1 MRNLY
6 LTFLMCAIFALAAY
20 ADPVTVEQARQAA
33 LRHIAESSNATGGS
47 AKAKSGS
54 ITLTLAKTAM
64 QASPGGG
71 ETPLYYVFN
80 RDGDSGMVIVAGDDS
95 MRPILAYTDK
105 GRFDEA
111 NVNPGMAWWLEAMA
125 HATQSITEGTVNA
138 AETRAPTTGGR
149 SVAPLIQT
157 QWDQGGVFQLL
168 CPDDYV
174 HGGKSL
180 TGCVAT
186 AMAQIMYY
194 HKWPVAETKDIPAY
208 QMSNGELIAGA
219 NPVTL
224 DWDAMQSTYTGSE
237 AEDDPSALAVAQLM
251 VLCGKS
257 VKMSYSSSASG
268 AASESVP
275 AALKEYFD
283 YDGAAH
289 MVYRDEYANAD
300 WEKMIYDELAAKR
313 PVYLSGTSI
322 SGTSVVGHA
331 FVCDGYDGEGLFHIN
346 WGWGGMSDGFFR
358 LTLLNPD
365 GHGTGGNNG
374 SGGFNMDEGAIIGIQ
389 PNQGGTSQEVA
400 QMTLDHFAATEET
413 VTRNSVYGSFSVPVN
428 AACWN
433 NTSQTL
439 SVELGL
445 AYYDES
451 NEMVGEPSGLGSYS
465 PDTGYG
471 LSYDELSMGDGIKEG
486 TYYVKFVHK
495 VNGSD
500 EWTLMKNADKHY
512 LELQVNGTTATIVN
526 HAPQQDFVVNDVNV
540 QGNMSVGSQQTFTYN
555 ITNTGNTYTQ
565 KVTFFVNKEIVSQIG
580 LNLDPGATDDYVF
593 SWTPARE
600 GTYEIGLATGDG
612 TEIITSQ
619 KVTIGEA
626 KSHELDVTFQFDDAE
641 GSEILGYEVS
651 GNSIKG
657 TMSVTNK
664 GEEDFLD
671 NITCRLYFDGG
682 DHKLYPASSN
692 TIFVEVKARESVD
705 VPFEFSDLDYSKRY
719 MVIVNYM
726 SAGEYA
732 PDIRSSFITLKDNS
746 NGIEGVEVDGEAETD
761 QPVYNLQGVRMP
773 DGVSLPKGIYIK
785 GGKKIVVK

>member
-1 MRNLY
+1 MRKIL
-6 LTFLMCAIFALAAY
+6 LLFSLFLMTLVAWGEPIDRNEALKQANAFLSSKGIPVRQSLDMAY
-20 ADPVTVEQARQAA
+20 AQPGKAAEAR
-33 LRHIAESSNATGGS
+33 S
-47 AKAKSGS
+47 
-54 ITLTLAKTAM
+54 
-64 QASPGGG
+64 
-71 ETPLYYVFN
+71 LYYVFN
-80 RDGDSGMVIVAGDDS
+80 VGNDKGFVIVAGDDAVS
-95 MRPILAYTDK
+95 PILAYADRGDFSEREMAPAAK
-105 GRFDEA
+105 AMLESYA
-111 NVNPGMAWWLEAMA
+111 QQIEMIQQNPSLAVAASTSYAAIAPMVESQWNQMEPYNYMCP
-125 HATQSITEGTVNA
+125 TIEG
-138 AETRAPTTGGR
+138 EPGR
-149 SVAPLIQT
+149 SV
-157 QWDQGGVFQLL
+157 
-168 CPDDYV
+168 
-174 HGGKSL
+174 

-186 AMAQIMYY
+186 AMAQIIYY
-194 HKWPVAETKDIPAY
+194 HKHPVEQTKAIPAY
-208 QMSNGELIAGA
+208 ELSSRYVIPGA
-219 NPVTL
+219 DPVTL
-224 DWDAMQSTYTGSE
+224 NWDAMQLTYTGSE

-313 PVYLSGTSI
+313 PVYLSGTSV
-322 SGTSVVGHA
+322 SGTSAVGHA

-365 GHGTGGNNG
+365 DHGTGGNNG
-374 SGGFNMDEGAIIGIQ
+374 SGGFNIDEGAIIGIQ

-400 QMTLDHFAATEET
+400 QMTLDYFAATEET
-413 VTRNSVYGSFSVPVN
+413 VTRNSIFGSFSVPVN

-451 NEMVGEPSGLGSYS
+451 NEMVGEPSGLGSS
-465 PDTGYG
+465 SLDTGYG
-471 LSYDELSMGDGIKEG
+471 FSFDGQQLSMGDGIKEG

-626 KSHELDVTFQFDDAE
+626 KSHELGVTFQFDDAE
-641 GSEILGYEVS
+641 SSEIQGYEVS

-657 TMSVTNK
+657 TMSVINK

-671 NITCRLYFDGG
+671 NITCRLCFDGG
-682 DHKLYPASSN
+682 DGYFYLVSSN
-692 TIFVEVKARESVD
+692 KIFVEAKAGESVD

-746 NGIEGVEVDGEAETD
+746 SGIEGVEVGGEAETD

>member
-1 MRNLY
+1 MRKIL
-6 LTFLMCAIFALAAY
+6 LLFSLFLMTLVAWGEPIDRNEALKQASAFLSSKGIPVRQSLDMAY
-20 ADPVTVEQARQAA
+20 AEPGKVVEA
-33 LRHIAESSNATGGS
+33 HS
-47 AKAKSGS
+47 
-54 ITLTLAKTAM
+54 
-64 QASPGGG
+64 
-71 ETPLYYVFN
+71 LYYVFN
-80 RDGDSGMVIVAGDDS
+80 VGGDKGFVIVAGDDAVS
-95 MRPILAYTDK
+95 PILAYADR
-105 GRFDEA
+105 GDFSERE
-111 NVNPGMAWWLEAMA
+111 MAPAAKAMLDSYA
-125 HATQSITEGTVNA
+125 QQIERIQQDPSLSVAAATSYAAIAPMVESQWNQSEPYNYMCPTIEG
-138 AETRAPTTGGR
+138 EPGR
-149 SVAPLIQT
+149 SV
-157 QWDQGGVFQLL
+157 
-168 CPDDYV
+168 
-174 HGGKSL
+174 

-194 HKWPVAETKDIPAY
+194 HKWPVAETKVIPAY

-268 AASESVP
+268 AVSESVP

-331 FVCDGYDGEGLFHIN
+331 FVCDGYYGEGLFHIN
-346 WGWGGMSDGFFR
+346 WGWGGMSDGYFR

-365 GHGTGGNNG
+365 DHGTGGNNG

-389 PNQGGTSQEVA
+389 PNQGGTYQETPE
-400 QMTLDHFAATEET
+400 MTLET
-413 VTRNSVYGSFSVPVN
+413 FSCTAESVERNSLFQGFSLPLN
-428 AACWN
+428 LSMWN
-433 NTSQTL
+433 LTSQTL

-465 PDTGYG
+465 LDTGHG
-471 LSYDELSMGDGIKEG
+471 LSYDELSMGKGILDG

-500 EWTLMKNADKHY
+500 EWTLMKNADKYY
-512 LELQVNGTTATIVN
+512 LEMRVSSNKATITN
-526 HAPQQDFVVNDVNV
+526 HAPNSGIAVNRTDLR
-540 QGNMSVGSQQTFTYN
+540 GNLSVGSLQTFTYN
-555 ITNTGNTYTQ
+555 ITNSGDTYTQ
-565 KVTFFVNKEIVSQIG
+565 DIAFFVNDNILSGIG
-580 LNLDPGATDDYVF
+580 LNLDPGVTDDYIF
-593 SWTPARE
+593 SWTPERKD
-600 GTYEIGLATGDG
+600 TYCVGLANATTG
-612 TEIITSQ
+612 EILYAEQYT
-619 KVTIGEA
+619 VEEA
-626 KSHELDVTFQFDDAE
+626 KEYQLNFTYTVDGMEDNT
-641 GSEILGYEVS
+641 VS
-651 GNSIKG
+651 GNSIRG
-657 TMSVTNK
+657 TIHATNN
-664 GEEDFLD
+664 GEEDYRDYLVCYLGY
-671 NITCRLYFDGG
+671 IDGRTIY
-682 DHKLYPASSN
+682 LTQQTAPFAEIPAGG
-692 TIFVEVKARESVD
+692 TVD
-705 VPFEFSDLDYSKRY
+705 VPFEFTGLDGSLT
-719 MVIVNYM
+719 
-726 SAGEYA
+726 YA
-732 PDIRSSFITLKDNS
+732 VVVGYTTEGQLFNNQQDCQFGPIILDTTAIE
-746 NGIEGVEVDGEAETD
+746 GIEVEEEMEAD

>member
-1 MRNLY
+1 MRKIL
-6 LTFLMCAIFALAAY
+6 LLFSLFLMTLVAWGEPIDRNEALKQANAFLSSKGIPVRQSLDMAY
-20 ADPVTVEQARQAA
+20 AQPGKAAEAR
-33 LRHIAESSNATGGS
+33 S
-47 AKAKSGS
+47 
-54 ITLTLAKTAM
+54 
-64 QASPGGG
+64 
-71 ETPLYYVFN
+71 LYYVFN
-80 RDGDSGMVIVAGDDS
+80 VGNDKGFVIVAGDDAVS
-95 MRPILAYTDK
+95 PILAYADR
-105 GRFDEA
+105 GDFSERE
-111 NVNPGMAWWLEAMA
+111 MAPAAKAMLESYAQQIEMIQQDPSLSVA
-125 HATQSITEGTVNA
+125 AATSYAAIAPMVESQWNQSEPYNYMCPTIEG
-138 AETRAPTTGGR
+138 EPGR
-149 SVAPLIQT
+149 SV
-157 QWDQGGVFQLL
+157 
-168 CPDDYV
+168 
-174 HGGKSL
+174 

-186 AMAQIMYY
+186 AMAQIIYY
-194 HKWPVAETKDIPAY
+194 HKHPVEQTKAIPAY
-208 QMSNGELIAGA
+208 ELSSRYVIPGA
-219 NPVTL
+219 DPVTL
-224 DWDAMQSTYTGSE
+224 NWDAMQLTYTGSE

-313 PVYLSGTSI
+313 PVYLSGTSV

-346 WGWGGMSDGFFR
+346 WGWGGMSDGYFR

-365 GHGTGGNNG
+365 DHGTGGNNG
-374 SGGFNMDEGAIIGIQ
+374 SGGFNMGEGAIIGIQ

-413 VTRNSVYGSFSVPVN
+413 VTRNSIFGSFSVPVN

-500 EWTLMKNADKHY
+500 EWTLMKNADKYY
-512 LELQVNGTTATIVN
+512 LELQVNGTTATITN
-526 HAPQQDFVVNDVNV
+526 HAPNSGIAVNRTDLR
-540 QGNMSVGSQQTFTYN
+540 GNLSVGSLQTFTYN
-555 ITNTGNTYTQ
+555 ITNSGDTYTQ
-565 KVTFFVNKEIVSQIG
+565 DIAFFVNDDILSGIG
-580 LNLDPGATDDYVF
+580 LNLDPGATDDYIF
-593 SWTPARE
+593 SWTPE
-600 GTYEIGLATGDG
+600 QKGTYCVGLANATTG
-612 TEIITSQ
+612 EILYAEQYT
-619 KVTIGEA
+619 VEEA
-626 KSHELDVTFQFDDAE
+626 KEYQLNFTYTVDGMEDNT
-641 GSEILGYEVS
+641 VS
-651 GNSIKG
+651 GNSIRG
-657 TMSVTNK
+657 TIHATNN
-664 GEEDFLD
+664 GEEDYRDYLVCYLGY
-671 NITCRLYFDGG
+671 IDGRTIY
-682 DHKLYPASSN
+682 LTQQTAPFAEIPAGG
-692 TIFVEVKARESVD
+692 TVD
-705 VPFEFSDLDYSKRY
+705 VPFEFTGLDGSLT
-719 MVIVNYM
+719 
-726 SAGEYA
+726 YA
-732 PDIRSSFITLKDNS
+732 VVVGYTTEGQLFKGQQDCQFGPIILDTTAIE
-746 NGIEGVEVDGEAETD
+746 GIEVEEETEAD

>member
-1 MRNLY
+1 MRKTL
-6 LTFLMCAIFALAAY
+6 LLFSLFLMTLVAWGEPIDRNEALKQASAFLSSKGIPVRQSLDMAY
-20 ADPVTVEQARQAA
+20 AEPGKVVEA
-33 LRHIAESSNATGGS
+33 HS
-47 AKAKSGS
+47 
-54 ITLTLAKTAM
+54 
-64 QASPGGG
+64 
-71 ETPLYYVFN
+71 LYYVFN
-80 RDGDSGMVIVAGDDS
+80 VGNDKGFVIVAGDDAVT
-95 MRPILAYTDK
+95 PILAYADRGDFSEREMAPAAK
-105 GRFDEA
+105 AMLESYA
-111 NVNPGMAWWLEAMA
+111 QQIEMIQQNPSLAVAASTSYAAIEPLVQTKWNQGAPYNYMCPTISGEEE
-125 HATQSITEGTVNA
+125 QSV
-138 AETRAPTTGGR
+138 
-149 SVAPLIQT
+149 
-157 QWDQGGVFQLL
+157 
-168 CPDDYV
+168 
-174 HGGKSL
+174 

-186 AMAQIMYY
+186 AMAQIIYY
-194 HKWPVAETKDIPAY
+194 HKYPVEQTKAIPAY
-208 QMSNGELIAGA
+208 QLSSGDVIPGA
-219 NPVTL
+219 DPVTL
-224 DWDAMQSTYTGSE
+224 NWDAMQLSYTGSE
-237 AEDDPSALAVAQLM
+237 AVDDPSALAVAQLM
-251 VLCGKS
+251 LLCGKS
-257 VKMSYSSSASG
+257 VQMDYSSYASG
-268 AASESVP
+268 AVSELVP
-275 AALKEYFD
+275 TALKEYFD

-300 WEKMIYDELAAKR
+300 WEKMIYDELVAKR
-313 PVYLSGTSI
+313 PVYLSGTSV
-322 SGTSVVGHA
+322 SGTNVVGHA

-365 GHGTGGNNG
+365 DHGTGGNNG
-374 SGGFNMDEGAIIGIQ
+374 SGGFNIDEGAIIGIQ

-413 VTRNSVYGSFSVPVN
+413 ITRNSIFGGFSVPVN

-465 PDTGYG
+465 LDTGYG

-526 HAPQQDFVVNDVNV
+526 HAPHFVVNDVNV

-626 KSHELDVTFQFDDAE
+626 KSHELDVTFQFDDAT

-657 TMSVTNK
+657 TMSVINK
-664 GEEDFLD
+664 GEEDFMD
-671 NITCRLYFDGG
+671 HITCRLCFDGG
-682 DHKLYPASSN
+682 DHYLYLASSN
-692 TIFVEVKARESVD
+692 KIFVEAKAGESVD

-719 MVIVNYM
+719 KVIVNYM

-746 NGIEGVEVDGEAETD
+746 SGIEGVEVDGEAETD

>member
-1 MRNLY
+1 MRKIL
-6 LTFLMCAIFALAAY
+6 LLFSLFLMTLVAWGEPIDRNEALKQANAFLSTKGIPVRQSLDMAY
-20 ADPVTVEQARQAA
+20 AQPGKAAEAR
-33 LRHIAESSNATGGS
+33 S
-47 AKAKSGS
+47 
-54 ITLTLAKTAM
+54 
-64 QASPGGG
+64 
-71 ETPLYYVFN
+71 LYYVFN
-80 RDGDSGMVIVAGDDS
+80 VGNDKGFVIVAGDDAVS
-95 MRPILAYTDK
+95 PILAYADRGDFSEREMAPAAKAMLESYAQQIEMIQQNPSLAVAASTSYAAIAPMVETQWNQMEPYNYMCPIIR
-105 GRFDEA
+105 GEA
-111 NVNPGMAWWLEAMA
+111 V
-125 HATQSITEGTVNA
+125 
-138 AETRAPTTGGR
+138 R
-149 SVAPLIQT
+149 SV
-157 QWDQGGVFQLL
+157 
-168 CPDDYV
+168 
-174 HGGKSL
+174 

-186 AMAQIMYY
+186 AMAQIIYY
-194 HKWPVAETKDIPAY
+194 HKHPVEQTKAIPAY
-208 QMSNGELIAGA
+208 ELSSRYVIPGA
-219 NPVTL
+219 DPVTL
-224 DWDAMQSTYTGSE
+224 NWDAMQLTYTGSE

-313 PVYLSGTSI
+313 PVYLSGTSV
-322 SGTSVVGHA
+322 SGTSAVGHA
-331 FVCDGYDGEGLFHIN
+331 FVCDGYDGEGRFHIN

-365 GHGTGGNNG
+365 DHGTGGNNG
-374 SGGFNMDEGAIIGIQ
+374 SGGFNIDEGAIIGIQ

-413 VTRNSVYGSFSVPVN
+413 ITRNSIFGSFSVPVN

-465 PDTGYG
+465 LDTGYG

-626 KSHELDVTFQFDDAE
+626 KSHELDATFQFDGAT

-657 TMSVTNK
+657 TMSVINK
-664 GEEDFLD
+664 GEEDFMD
-671 NITCRLYFDGG
+671 HITCRLCFDGG
-682 DHKLYPASSN
+682 DHKLYQASSN
-692 TIFVEVKARESVD
+692 TIFVEVKAGESVD
-705 VPFEFSDLDYSKRY
+705 VPFEFPDLDYSKRY
-719 MVIVNYM
+719 MVIVEYM

-746 NGIEGVEVDGEAETD
+746 SGIEGVEVGGEAETD

>member
-1 MRNLY
+1 MRKIL
-6 LTFLMCAIFALAAY
+6 LLFSLFLMTLVAWGGPIDRNEALKQANAFLSSKGIPVRQSLDMAY
-20 ADPVTVEQARQAA
+20 AQPGKAAEAR
-33 LRHIAESSNATGGS
+33 S
-47 AKAKSGS
+47 
-54 ITLTLAKTAM
+54 
-64 QASPGGG
+64 
-71 ETPLYYVFN
+71 LYYVFN
-80 RDGDSGMVIVAGDDS
+80 VGNDKGFVIVAGDDAVS
-95 MRPILAYTDK
+95 PILAYADRGDFSEREMAPAAKAMLESYAQQIEMIQQNPSLAVAASTSYAAIAPMVETQWNQMEPYNYMCPTIK
-105 GRFDEA
+105 GEA
-111 NVNPGMAWWLEAMA
+111 V
-125 HATQSITEGTVNA
+125 
-138 AETRAPTTGGR
+138 R
-149 SVAPLIQT
+149 SV
-157 QWDQGGVFQLL
+157 
-168 CPDDYV
+168 
-174 HGGKSL
+174 

-186 AMAQIMYY
+186 AMAQIIYY
-194 HKWPVAETKDIPAY
+194 HKHPVEQTKAIPAY
-208 QMSNGELIAGA
+208 ELSSRYVIPGA
-219 NPVTL
+219 DPVTL
-224 DWDAMQSTYTGSE
+224 NWDAMQLTYTGSE

-313 PVYLSGTSI
+313 PVYLSGTSV
-322 SGTSVVGHA
+322 SGTSAVGHA

-365 GHGTGGNNG
+365 DHGTGGNNG

-400 QMTLDHFAATEET
+400 QMTLDYFAATEET
-413 VTRNSVYGSFSVPVN
+413 VTRNSIFGSFSVPVN

-465 PDTGYG
+465 LDTGYG

-626 KSHELDVTFQFDDAE
+626 KSHELDVTFQFDDAT

-692 TIFVEVKARESVD
+692 TIFVEAKAGESVD

-746 NGIEGVEVDGEAETD
+746 SGIEGVEVDGEAETD

-773 DGVSLPKGIYIK
+773 DGASLPKGIYIK

>member
-1 MRNLY
+1 MRKIL
-6 LTFLMCAIFALAAY
+6 LLFSLFLMTLVAWGEPIDRNEALKQANAFLSSKGIPVRQSLNMAY
-20 ADPVTVEQARQAA
+20 AQPGKAAEAR
-33 LRHIAESSNATGGS
+33 S
-47 AKAKSGS
+47 
-54 ITLTLAKTAM
+54 
-64 QASPGGG
+64 
-71 ETPLYYVFN
+71 LYYVFN
-80 RDGDSGMVIVAGDDS
+80 VGNDKGFVIVAGDDAVS
-95 MRPILAYTDK
+95 PILAYADRGDFSEREMAPAAKAMLESYAQQIEMIQQNPSLSVAASTSY
-105 GRFDEA
+105 EA
-111 NVNPGMAWWLEAMA
+111 IAPMVE
-125 HATQSITEGTVNA
+125 TQWNQMKPYNYMCPTITGE
-138 AETRAPTTGGR
+138 PGR
-149 SVAPLIQT
+149 SV
-157 QWDQGGVFQLL
+157 
-168 CPDDYV
+168 
-174 HGGKSL
+174 

-194 HKWPVAETKDIPAY
+194 HKWPVAETKVIPAY
-208 QMSNGELIAGA
+208 EMSTGELIAGA
-219 NPVTL
+219 DPVVI
-224 DWDAMQSTYTGSE
+224 DWDAMQLTYTGSE
-237 AEDDPSALAVAQLM
+237 AEDDPAALAVAQLM

-257 VKMSYSSSASG
+257 VKMNYSYNSSG
-268 AASESVP
+268 AGDGAMLN
-275 AALKEYFD
+275 ALKSYFD
-283 YDGAAH
+283 YDGAACL
-289 MVYRDEYANAD
+289 VYREDYANAD
-300 WEKMIYDELAAKR
+300 WEKMVYDELAAQR
-313 PVYLSGTSI
+313 PVYLSGFSESA
-322 SGTSVVGHA
+322 SGQVGHA
-331 FVCDGYDGEGLFHIN
+331 FVCDGYDGQGLFHIN
-346 WGWGGMSDGFFR
+346 WGWGGMSDGYFR

-365 GHGTGGNNG
+365 DHGTGGNNG
-374 SGGFNMDEGAIIGIQ
+374 SGGFNIDEGAIIGIQ

-413 VTRNSVYGSFSVPVN
+413 ITRNSVYGSFSVPVN

-465 PDTGYG
+465 LDTGYG
-471 LSYDELSMGDGIKEG
+471 LSSDELSMGKGILDG

-580 LNLDPGATDDYVF
+580 LNLDPGATDDYMF

-600 GTYEIGLATGDG
+600 GIYEIGLATGDG

-657 TMSVTNK
+657 TMSVINK
-664 GEEDFLD
+664 GEEDFMD
-671 NITCRLYFDGG
+671 HITCGLYFDGG

-692 TIFVEVKARESVD
+692 TIFVEVKAGESVD
-705 VPFEFSDLDYSKRY
+705 VPFEFPDLDYSKRY
-719 MVIVNYM
+719 KVIVEYM

-732 PDIRSSFITLKDNS
+732 PDIRSSFITLKDNPS
-746 NGIEGVEVDGEAETD
+746 GIEGVEVDGEAETD

>member
-1 MRNLY
+1 MRKIL
-6 LTFLMCAIFALAAY
+6 LLFSLFLMTLVAWGEPIDRNEALKQANAFLSSKGIPVRQSLDMAY
-20 ADPVTVEQARQAA
+20 AQPGKAAEAR
-33 LRHIAESSNATGGS
+33 S
-47 AKAKSGS
+47 
-54 ITLTLAKTAM
+54 
-64 QASPGGG
+64 
-71 ETPLYYVFN
+71 LYYVFN
-80 RDGDSGMVIVAGDDS
+80 VGNDKGFVIVAGDDAVS
-95 MRPILAYTDK
+95 PILAYADRGDFSEREMAPAAKAMLESYAQQIEMIQQNPSLAVAASTSYAAIAPMVETQWNQMEPYNYMCPTIR
-105 GRFDEA
+105 GEA
-111 NVNPGMAWWLEAMA
+111 V
-125 HATQSITEGTVNA
+125 
-138 AETRAPTTGGR
+138 R
-149 SVAPLIQT
+149 SV
-157 QWDQGGVFQLL
+157 
-168 CPDDYV
+168 
-174 HGGKSL
+174 

-186 AMAQIMYY
+186 AMAQIIYY
-194 HKWPVAETKDIPAY
+194 HKHPVEQTKAIPAY
-208 QMSNGELIAGA
+208 ELSSRYVIPGA
-219 NPVTL
+219 DPVTL
-224 DWDAMQSTYTGSE
+224 NWDAMQLTYTGSE

-313 PVYLSGTSI
+313 PVYLSGTSV
-322 SGTSVVGHA
+322 SGTSAVGHA
-331 FVCDGYDGEGLFHIN
+331 FVCDGYDGEGRFHIN

-365 GHGTGGNNG
+365 DHGTGGNNG

-400 QMTLDHFAATEET
+400 QMTLDYFAATEET
-413 VTRNSVYGSFSVPVN
+413 VTRNSIFGSFSVPVN

-465 PDTGYG
+465 LDTGYG
-471 LSYDELSMGDGIKEG
+471 LSYDGQQLSMGDGIKEG

-682 DHKLYPASSN
+682 DHYLYLASSN
-692 TIFVEVKARESVD
+692 TIFVEVKAGESVD

-746 NGIEGVEVDGEAETD
+746 SGIEGVEVDGEAETD

>member
-1 MRNLY
+1 MRKIL
-6 LTFLMCAIFALAAY
+6 LLFSLFLMTLVAWGEPIDRNEALKQANAFLSSKGIPVRQSLDMAY
-20 ADPVTVEQARQAA
+20 AQPGKAAEAR
-33 LRHIAESSNATGGS
+33 S
-47 AKAKSGS
+47 
-54 ITLTLAKTAM
+54 
-64 QASPGGG
+64 
-71 ETPLYYVFN
+71 LYYVFN
-80 RDGDSGMVIVAGDDS
+80 VGNDKGFVIVAGDDAVS
-95 MRPILAYTDK
+95 PILAYADR
-105 GRFDEA
+105 GDFSERE
-111 NVNPGMAWWLEAMA
+111 MAPAAKAMLESYAQQIEMIQQDPSLSVA
-125 HATQSITEGTVNA
+125 AATSYAAIAPMVESQWNQSEPYNYMCPTIEG
-138 AETRAPTTGGR
+138 EPGR
-149 SVAPLIQT
+149 SV
-157 QWDQGGVFQLL
+157 
-168 CPDDYV
+168 
-174 HGGKSL
+174 

-186 AMAQIMYY
+186 AMAQIIYY
-194 HKWPVAETKDIPAY
+194 HKHPVEQTKAIPAY
-208 QMSNGELIAGA
+208 ELSSRYVIPGA
-219 NPVTL
+219 DPVTL
-224 DWDAMQSTYTGSE
+224 NWDAMQLTYTGSE

-268 AASESVP
+268 AVSESVP

-313 PVYLSGTSI
+313 PVYLSGTSV

-346 WGWGGMSDGFFR
+346 WGWGGMSDGYFR

-365 GHGTGGNNG
+365 DHGTGGNNG
-374 SGGFNMDEGAIIGIQ
+374 SGGFNMGEGAIIGIQ

-413 VTRNSVYGSFSVPVN
+413 VTRNSIFGSFSVPVN

-500 EWTLMKNADKHY
+500 EWTLMKNADKYY
-512 LELQVNGTTATIVN
+512 LELQVNGTTATITN
-526 HAPQQDFVVNDVNV
+526 HAPNSGIAVNRTDLR
-540 QGNMSVGSQQTFTYN
+540 GNLSVGSLQTFTYN
-555 ITNTGNTYTQ
+555 ITNSGDTYTQ
-565 KVTFFVNKEIVSQIG
+565 DIAFFVNDDILSGIG
-580 LNLDPGATDDYVF
+580 LNLDPGATDDYIF
-593 SWTPARE
+593 SWTPE
-600 GTYEIGLATGDG
+600 QKGTYCVGLANATTG
-612 TEIITSQ
+612 EILYAEQYT
-619 KVTIGEA
+619 VEEA
-626 KSHELDVTFQFDDAE
+626 KEYQLNFTYTVDGMEDNT
-641 GSEILGYEVS
+641 VS
-651 GNSIKG
+651 GNSIRG
-657 TMSVTNK
+657 TIHATNN
-664 GEEDFLD
+664 GEEDYRDYLVCYLGY
-671 NITCRLYFDGG
+671 IDGRTIY
-682 DHKLYPASSN
+682 LTQQTAPFAEIPAGG
-692 TIFVEVKARESVD
+692 TVD
-705 VPFEFSDLDYSKRY
+705 VPFEFTGLDGSLT
-719 MVIVNYM
+719 
-726 SAGEYA
+726 YA
-732 PDIRSSFITLKDNS
+732 VVVGYTTEGQLFKGQQDCQFGPIILDTTAIE
-746 NGIEGVEVDGEAETD
+746 GIEVEEETEAD

>member
-1 MRNLY
+1 MRKIL
-6 LTFLMCAIFALAAY
+6 LLFSLFLMTLVAWGEPIDRNEALKQANAFLSSKGIPVRQSLNMAY
-20 ADPVTVEQARQAA
+20 AQPGKAA
-33 LRHIAESSNATGGS
+33 EAHS
-47 AKAKSGS
+47 
-54 ITLTLAKTAM
+54 
-64 QASPGGG
+64 
-71 ETPLYYVFN
+71 LYYVFN
-80 RDGDSGMVIVAGDDS
+80 VGNGKGFVIVAGDDAVT
-95 MRPILAYTDK
+95 PILAYADRGDFSEREMAPAAKAMLESYAQQIEMIQQNPSLAVAASTSYAAIAPMVETQWNQMEPYNYMCPIIR
-105 GRFDEA
+105 GEA
-111 NVNPGMAWWLEAMA
+111 V
-125 HATQSITEGTVNA
+125 
-138 AETRAPTTGGR
+138 R
-149 SVAPLIQT
+149 SV
-157 QWDQGGVFQLL
+157 
-168 CPDDYV
+168 
-174 HGGKSL
+174 

-186 AMAQIMYY
+186 AMAQIIYY
-194 HKWPVAETKDIPAY
+194 HKHPVEQTKAIPAY
-208 QMSNGELIAGA
+208 ELSSRYVIPGA
-219 NPVTL
+219 DPVTL
-224 DWDAMQSTYTGSE
+224 NWDAMQLTYTGSE

-313 PVYLSGTSI
+313 PVYLSGTSV
-322 SGTSVVGHA
+322 SGTSAVGHA

-365 GHGTGGNNG
+365 DHGTGGNNG

-400 QMTLDHFAATEET
+400 QMTLDYFAATEET
-413 VTRNSVYGSFSVPVN
+413 VTRNSIFGSFSVPVN

-682 DHKLYPASSN
+682 DHYLYLASSN
-692 TIFVEVKARESVD
+692 KIFVEVKARESVD

-746 NGIEGVEVDGEAETD
+746 SGIEGVEVDGEAETD

>member
-1 MRNLY
+1 MRKIL
-6 LTFLMCAIFALAAY
+6 LLFSLFLMALVAWGEPIDRNEALKQANAFLSSKGIPVRQSLDMAY
-20 ADPVTVEQARQAA
+20 AQPGKAAEAR
-33 LRHIAESSNATGGS
+33 S
-47 AKAKSGS
+47 
-54 ITLTLAKTAM
+54 
-64 QASPGGG
+64 
-71 ETPLYYVFN
+71 LYYVFN
-80 RDGDSGMVIVAGDDS
+80 VGNDKGFVIVAGDDAVS
-95 MRPILAYTDK
+95 PILAYADRGDFSEREMAPAAK
-105 GRFDEA
+105 AMLESYA
-111 NVNPGMAWWLEAMA
+111 QQIEMIQQNPSLAVAASTSYAAIAPMVESQWN
-125 HATQSITEGTVNA
+125 QSEPYNYMCPTIEG
-138 AETRAPTTGGR
+138 EPGR
-149 SVAPLIQT
+149 SV
-157 QWDQGGVFQLL
+157 
-168 CPDDYV
+168 
-174 HGGKSL
+174 

-194 HKWPVAETKDIPAY
+194 HKWPVAETKAIPAY

-268 AASESVP
+268 AVSESVP

-313 PVYLSGTSI
+313 PVYLSGTSV

-365 GHGTGGNNG
+365 DHGTGGNNG

-389 PNQGGTSQEVA
+389 PNQGGTYQETPE
-400 QMTLDHFAATEET
+400 MTLET
-413 VTRNSVYGSFSVPVN
+413 FSCTAESVERNSLFQGFSLPLN
-428 AACWN
+428 LSMWN
-433 NTSQTL
+433 LN
-439 SVELGL
+439 
-445 AYYDES
+445 DES

-465 PDTGYG
+465 LDTGHG
-471 LSYDELSMGDGIKEG
+471 LSYDELSMGKGILDG

-512 LELQVNGTTATIVN
+512 LELQVKDNTATIIN

-626 KSHELDVTFQFDDAE
+626 KSHELDVTFQFDDAT

-657 TMSVTNK
+657 TMSVINK

-671 NITCRLYFDGG
+671 NITCGLYFDGG
-682 DHKLYPASSN
+682 DHYLYLVSSN
-692 TIFVEVKARESVD
+692 KIFVEAKAGESVD
-705 VPFEFSDLDYSKRY
+705 VPFEFPDLDYSKRY
-719 MVIVNYM
+719 KVIVEYM

-732 PDIRSSFITLKDNS
+732 PDIRSSFITLKDNPS
-746 NGIEGVEVDGEAETD
+746 GIEGVEVDGEAETD

-773 DGVSLPKGIYIK
+773 DGVSLPKAIYIK

>member
-1 MRNLY
+1 MTKRKIL
-6 LTFLMCAIFALAAY
+6 LLFSLFLMALVAWGEPIDRNEALKQANAFLSSKGIPVRQSLDMAY
-20 ADPVTVEQARQAA
+20 AQPGKAAEAR
-33 LRHIAESSNATGGS
+33 S
-47 AKAKSGS
+47 
-54 ITLTLAKTAM
+54 
-64 QASPGGG
+64 
-71 ETPLYYVFN
+71 LYYVFN
-80 RDGDSGMVIVAGDDS
+80 VGNDKGFVIVAGDDAVS
-95 MRPILAYTDK
+95 PILAYADRGDFSEREMAPAAKAMLESYAQQIEMIQQNPSLAVAASTSYAAIAPMVK
-105 GRFDEA
+105 TQWNQMEPYNYMCPIIRGEA
-111 NVNPGMAWWLEAMA
+111 V
-125 HATQSITEGTVNA
+125 
-138 AETRAPTTGGR
+138 R
-149 SVAPLIQT
+149 SV
-157 QWDQGGVFQLL
+157 
-168 CPDDYV
+168 
-174 HGGKSL
+174 

-186 AMAQIMYY
+186 AMAQIIYY
-194 HKWPVAETKDIPAY
+194 HKHPVEQTKAIPAY
-208 QMSNGELIAGA
+208 ELSSRYVIPGA
-219 NPVTL
+219 DPVTL
-224 DWDAMQSTYTGSE
+224 NWDAMQLTYTGSE

-313 PVYLSGTSI
+313 PVYLSGTSV

-365 GHGTGGNNG
+365 DHGTGGNNG

-413 VTRNSVYGSFSVPVN
+413 VTRNSIFGSFSVPVN

-465 PDTGYG
+465 LDTGYG

-626 KSHELDVTFQFDDAE
+626 KSHELDVTFQFDDAT

-657 TMSVTNK
+657 TMSVINK

-671 NITCRLYFDGG
+671 NITCGLYFDGG
-682 DHKLYPASSN
+682 DHYLYLVSSN
-692 TIFVEVKARESVD
+692 KIFVEAKAGESVD
-705 VPFEFSDLDYSKRY
+705 VPFEFPDLDYSKRY
-719 MVIVNYM
+719 MVIVEYM

-732 PDIRSSFITLKDNS
+732 PDIRSSFITLKDNPS
-746 NGIEGVEVDGEAETD
+746 GIEGVEVDGEAETD

>member
-1 MRNLY
+1 MRKIL
-6 LTFLMCAIFALAAY
+6 LLFSLFLMTLVAWGEPIDRNEALKQANAFLSSKGIPVRQSLDMAY
-20 ADPVTVEQARQAA
+20 AQPGKAAEAR
-33 LRHIAESSNATGGS
+33 S
-47 AKAKSGS
+47 
-54 ITLTLAKTAM
+54 
-64 QASPGGG
+64 
-71 ETPLYYVFN
+71 LYYVFN
-80 RDGDSGMVIVAGDDS
+80 VGNDKGFVIVAGDDAVS
-95 MRPILAYTDK
+95 PILAYADRGDFSEREMAPAAK
-105 GRFDEA
+105 AMLESYA
-111 NVNPGMAWWLEAMA
+111 QQIEMIQQNPSLAVAASTSYAAIAPMVESQWN
-125 HATQSITEGTVNA
+125 QSEPYNYMCPTIEG
-138 AETRAPTTGGR
+138 EPGR
-149 SVAPLIQT
+149 SV
-157 QWDQGGVFQLL
+157 
-168 CPDDYV
+168 
-174 HGGKSL
+174 

-186 AMAQIMYY
+186 AMAQIIYY
-194 HKWPVAETKDIPAY
+194 HKHPVEQTKAIPAY
-208 QMSNGELIAGA
+208 ELSSRYVIPGA
-219 NPVTL
+219 DPVTL
-224 DWDAMQSTYTGSE
+224 NWDAMQLTYTGSE

-313 PVYLSGTSI
+313 PVYLSGTSV

-346 WGWGGMSDGFFR
+346 WGWGGMSDGYFR

-365 GHGTGGNNG
+365 DHGTGGNNG
-374 SGGFNMDEGAIIGIQ
+374 SGGFNMGEGAIIGIQ

-413 VTRNSVYGSFSVPVN
+413 VTRNSIFGSFSVPVN

-500 EWTLMKNADKHY
+500 EWTLMKNADKYY
-512 LELQVNGTTATIVN
+512 LELQVNGTTATITN
-526 HAPQQDFVVNDVNV
+526 HAPNSGIAVNRTDLR
-540 QGNMSVGSQQTFTYN
+540 GNLSVGSLQTFTYN
-555 ITNTGNTYTQ
+555 ITNSGDTYTQ
-565 KVTFFVNKEIVSQIG
+565 DIAFFVNDDILSGIG
-580 LNLDPGATDDYVF
+580 LNLDPGATDDYIF
-593 SWTPARE
+593 SWTPE
-600 GTYEIGLATGDG
+600 QKGTYCVGLANATTG
-612 TEIITSQ
+612 EILYAEQYT
-619 KVTIGEA
+619 VEEA
-626 KSHELDVTFQFDDAE
+626 KEYQLNFTYTVDGMEDNT
-641 GSEILGYEVS
+641 VS
-651 GNSIKG
+651 GNSIRG
-657 TMSVTNK
+657 TIHATNN
-664 GEEDFLD
+664 GEEDYRDYLVCYLGY
-671 NITCRLYFDGG
+671 IDGRTIY
-682 DHKLYPASSN
+682 LTQQTAPFAEIPAGG
-692 TIFVEVKARESVD
+692 TVD
-705 VPFEFSDLDYSKRY
+705 VPFEFTGLDGSLT
-719 MVIVNYM
+719 
-726 SAGEYA
+726 YA
-732 PDIRSSFITLKDNS
+732 VVVGYTTEGQLFKGQQDCQFGPIILDTTAIE
-746 NGIEGVEVDGEAETD
+746 GIEVEEETEAD

>member
-1 MRNLY
+1 MRKIL
-6 LTFLMCAIFALAAY
+6 LLFSLFLVTLVAWGKPVDRNAALKQANAFLSSKGIPVRQSLDMAY
-20 ADPVTVEQARQAA
+20 AQPGKAAEAR
-33 LRHIAESSNATGGS
+33 S
-47 AKAKSGS
+47 
-54 ITLTLAKTAM
+54 
-64 QASPGGG
+64 
-71 ETPLYYVFN
+71 LYYVFN
-80 RDGDSGMVIVAGDDS
+80 VGNGKGFVIVAGDDAVS
-95 MRPILAYTDK
+95 PILAYADCGDFSEREMAPAAK
-105 GRFDEA
+105 AMLESYA
-111 NVNPGMAWWLEAMA
+111 QQIEMIQQNPSLAVAASTSYAAIEPLVQTKWNQGAPYNYMCPTISGEEE
-125 HATQSITEGTVNA
+125 QSV
-138 AETRAPTTGGR
+138 
-149 SVAPLIQT
+149 
-157 QWDQGGVFQLL
+157 
-168 CPDDYV
+168 
-174 HGGKSL
+174 

-186 AMAQIMYY
+186 AMAQIIYY
-194 HKWPVAETKDIPAY
+194 HKYPVEQTKAIPAY
-208 QMSNGELIAGA
+208 QLSSGDVIPGA
-219 NPVTL
+219 DPVTL
-224 DWDAMQSTYTGSE
+224 NWDAMQLSYTGSE
-237 AEDDPSALAVAQLM
+237 AVDDPSALAVAQLM
-251 VLCGKS
+251 LLCGKS

-268 AASESVP
+268 AVSESVP

-365 GHGTGGNNG
+365 DHGTGGNNG

-413 VTRNSVYGSFSVPVN
+413 VTRNSIFGSFSVPVN

-465 PDTGYG
+465 LDTGYG

-626 KSHELDVTFQFDDAE
+626 KSHELDVTFQFDDAT

-657 TMSVTNK
+657 TMSVINK
-664 GEEDFLD
+664 GEEDFMD
-671 NITCRLYFDGG
+671 HITCGLYFDGG
-682 DHKLYPASSN
+682 DHYLYLVSSN
-692 TIFVEVKARESVD
+692 KIFVEAKAGESVD
-705 VPFEFSDLDYSKRY
+705 VPFEFPDLDYSKRY
-719 MVIVNYM
+719 MVIVEYM

-732 PDIRSSFITLKDNS
+732 PDIRSSFITLKDNPS
-746 NGIEGVEVDGEAETD
+746 GIEGVEVDGEAETD

>member
-1 MRNLY
+1 MRKIL
-6 LTFLMCAIFALAAY
+6 LLFSLFLMTLVAWGEPIDRNEALKQANAFLSSKGIPVRQSLDMAY
-20 ADPVTVEQARQAA
+20 AQPGKAAEAR
-33 LRHIAESSNATGGS
+33 S
-47 AKAKSGS
+47 
-54 ITLTLAKTAM
+54 
-64 QASPGGG
+64 
-71 ETPLYYVFN
+71 LYYVFN
-80 RDGDSGMVIVAGDDS
+80 VGNGKGFVIVAGDDAVT
-95 MRPILAYTDK
+95 PILAYADRGDFSEREMAPAAKAMLESYAQQIEMIQQNPSLSVAASTSY
-105 GRFDEA
+105 EA
-111 NVNPGMAWWLEAMA
+111 IAPMVE
-125 HATQSITEGTVNA
+125 TQWNQMEPYNYMCPTITGE
-138 AETRAPTTGGR
+138 PGR
-149 SVAPLIQT
+149 SV
-157 QWDQGGVFQLL
+157 
-168 CPDDYV
+168 
-174 HGGKSL
+174 

-194 HKWPVAETKDIPAY
+194 HKWPVAETKTIPAY
-208 QMSNGELIAGA
+208 QMSTGELIAGA
-219 NPVTL
+219 DPVTL
-224 DWDAMQSTYTGSE
+224 DWDAMQLTYTGSE
-237 AEDDPSALAVAQLM
+237 AEDDPAAVAVAQLM
-251 VLCGKS
+251 VLCGKGAQ
-257 VKMSYSSSASG
+257 MNYSYYASG
-268 AASESVP
+268 AGDGAMLN
-275 AALKEYFD
+275 ALKTYFD
-283 YDGAAH
+283 YDGAAQQLH
-289 MVYRDEYANAD
+289 RADYANAE
-300 WEKMIYDELAAKR
+300 WEKIIYDELAAQR
-313 PVYLSGTSI
+313 PVYLSGFSVSA
-322 SGTSVVGHA
+322 SGSVGHA
-331 FVCDGYDGEGLFHIN
+331 FVCDGYDGQGLYHIN
-346 WGWGGMSDGFFR
+346 WGWGGMSDGYFR

-365 GHGTGGNNG
+365 DHGTGGNNG

-400 QMTLDHFAATEET
+400 QMTLDYFAATEET
-413 VTRNSVYGSFSVPVN
+413 VTRNSIFGSFSVPVN

-626 KSHELDVTFQFDDAE
+626 KSHELDVTFQFDDAT

-657 TMSVTNK
+657 TMSVINK

-671 NITCRLYFDGG
+671 NITCGLYFDGG
-682 DHKLYPASSN
+682 DHYLYLVSSN
-692 TIFVEVKARESVD
+692 KIFVEAKAGESVD
-705 VPFEFSDLDYSKRY
+705 VPFEFPDLDYSKRY
-719 MVIVNYM
+719 KVIVEYM

-732 PDIRSSFITLKDNS
+732 PDIRSSFITLKDNPS
-746 NGIEGVEVDGEAETD
+746 GIEGVEVDGEAETD

-773 DGVSLPKGIYIK
+773 DGASLPKGIYIK

>member
-1 MRNLY
+1 MRKIL
-6 LTFLMCAIFALAAY
+6 LLFSLFLMALVAWGEPIDRNEALKQANAFLSSKGIPVRQSLDMAY
-20 ADPVTVEQARQAA
+20 AQPGKAAEAR
-33 LRHIAESSNATGGS
+33 S
-47 AKAKSGS
+47 
-54 ITLTLAKTAM
+54 
-64 QASPGGG
+64 
-71 ETPLYYVFN
+71 LYYVFN
-80 RDGDSGMVIVAGDDS
+80 VGNDKGFVIVAGDDAVS
-95 MRPILAYTDK
+95 PILAYADRGDFSEREMAPAAKAMLESYAQQIEMIQQNPSLAVAASTSYAAIAPMVETQWNQMEPYNYMCPIIR
-105 GRFDEA
+105 GEA
-111 NVNPGMAWWLEAMA
+111 V
-125 HATQSITEGTVNA
+125 
-138 AETRAPTTGGR
+138 R
-149 SVAPLIQT
+149 SV
-157 QWDQGGVFQLL
+157 
-168 CPDDYV
+168 
-174 HGGKSL
+174 

-186 AMAQIMYY
+186 AMAQIIYY
-194 HKWPVAETKDIPAY
+194 HKHPVEQTKAIPAY
-208 QMSNGELIAGA
+208 ELSSRYVIPGA
-219 NPVTL
+219 DPVTL
-224 DWDAMQSTYTGSE
+224 NWDAMQLTYTGSE

-289 MVYRDEYANAD
+289 MVYRDEYTNAD

-313 PVYLSGTSI
+313 PVYLSGTSV

-365 GHGTGGNNG
+365 DHGTGGNNG

-413 VTRNSVYGSFSVPVN
+413 VTRNSIFGSFSVPVN

-465 PDTGYG
+465 LDTGHG
-471 LSYDELSMGDGIKEG
+471 LSYDELSMGKGILDG

-512 LELQVNGTTATIVN
+512 LELQVKDNTATIIN

-580 LNLDPGATDDYVF
+580 LNLDPRATDDYVF

-600 GTYEIGLATGDG
+600 GIYEIGLATGDG

-626 KSHELDVTFQFDDAE
+626 KSHELDVTFQFDDAT

-657 TMSVTNK
+657 TMSVINK

-671 NITCRLYFDGG
+671 YITCRLYFDGG
-682 DHKLYPASSN
+682 DHYLYLASSN

-719 MVIVNYM
+719 MVIVKYM

-746 NGIEGVEVDGEAETD
+746 SGIEGVEVDGEAETD

>member
-1 MRNLY
+1 MRKIL
-6 LTFLMCAIFALAAY
+6 LLFSLFLMALVAWGEPIDRNEALKQANAFLSSKGIPVRQSLDMAY
-20 ADPVTVEQARQAA
+20 AQPGKAA
-33 LRHIAESSNATGGS
+33 EAHS
-47 AKAKSGS
+47 
-54 ITLTLAKTAM
+54 
-64 QASPGGG
+64 
-71 ETPLYYVFN
+71 LYYVFN
-80 RDGDSGMVIVAGDDS
+80 VGNGKGFVIVAGDDAVT
-95 MRPILAYTDK
+95 PILAYADR
-105 GRFDEA
+105 GDFSERE
-111 NVNPGMAWWLEAMA
+111 MAPAAKAMLESYAQQIERIQQDPSLSVA
-125 HATQSITEGTVNA
+125 AATSYAAIAPMVESQWNQSEPYNYMCPTIEG
-138 AETRAPTTGGR
+138 EPGR
-149 SVAPLIQT
+149 SV
-157 QWDQGGVFQLL
+157 
-168 CPDDYV
+168 
-174 HGGKSL
+174 

-194 HKWPVAETKDIPAY
+194 HKWPVAETKTIPAY

-219 NPVTL
+219 NPATL

-268 AASESVP
+268 AVSESVP

-289 MVYRDEYANAD
+289 MVYRDEYAKAD

-331 FVCDGYDGEGLFHIN
+331 FVCDGYYGEGLFHIN
-346 WGWGGMSDGFFR
+346 WGWGGMSDGYFR

-365 GHGTGGNNG
+365 DHGTGGNNG

-413 VTRNSVYGSFSVPVN
+413 VTRNSIFGSFSVPVN

-451 NEMVGEPSGLGSYS
+451 NEMVGEPSGLVSS
-465 PDTGYG
+465 SWETGYG
-471 LSYDELSMGDGIKEG
+471 LSYDELSMGKGILDG

-500 EWTLMKNADKHY
+500 EWTPLKNADKYY
-512 LELQVNGTTATIVN
+512 LEMRVSDNKATITN
-526 HAPQQDFVVNDVNV
+526 HAPNSGIAVNRTDLR
-540 QGNMSVGSQQTFTYN
+540 GNLSVGSLQTFTYN
-555 ITNTGNTYTQ
+555 ITNSGDTYTQ
-565 KVTFFVNKEIVSQIG
+565 DIAFFVNDDILSGIG
-580 LNLDPGATDDYVF
+580 LNLDPGATDDYIF
-593 SWTPARE
+593 SWTPERKD
-600 GTYEIGLATGDG
+600 TYCVGLANATTG
-612 TEIITSQ
+612 EILYAEQYT
-619 KVTIGEA
+619 VEEA
-626 KSHELDVTFQFDDAE
+626 KEYQLNFTYTVDGMEDNT
-641 GSEILGYEVS
+641 VS
-651 GNSIKG
+651 GNSIRG
-657 TMSVTNK
+657 TIHATNN
-664 GEEDFLD
+664 GEEDYRDYLVCYLGY
-671 NITCRLYFDGG
+671 IDGRTIY
-682 DHKLYPASSN
+682 LTQQTAPFAEIPAGG
-692 TIFVEVKARESVD
+692 TVD
-705 VPFEFSDLDYSKRY
+705 VPFEFTGLDGSLT
-719 MVIVNYM
+719 
-726 SAGEYA
+726 YA
-732 PDIRSSFITLKDNS
+732 VVVGYTTEGQLFNNQQDCQFGPIILDTTAIE
-746 NGIEGVEVDGEAETD
+746 GIEVEEETEAD
-761 QPVYNLQGVRMP
+761 QPIYNLQGVRMP

>member
-1 MRNLY
+1 MRKIL
-6 LTFLMCAIFALAAY
+6 LLFSLFLMTLVAWGEPIDRNEALKQANAFLSSKGIPVRQSLDMAY
-20 ADPVTVEQARQAA
+20 AQPGKAAEAR
-33 LRHIAESSNATGGS
+33 S
-47 AKAKSGS
+47 
-54 ITLTLAKTAM
+54 
-64 QASPGGG
+64 
-71 ETPLYYVFN
+71 LYYVFN
-80 RDGDSGMVIVAGDDS
+80 VGNDKGFVIVAGDDAVS
-95 MRPILAYTDK
+95 PILAYADRGDFSEREMAPAAKAMLESYAQQIEMIQQNPSLAVAASTSYAAIAPMVETQWNQMEPYNYMCPIIR
-105 GRFDEA
+105 GEA
-111 NVNPGMAWWLEAMA
+111 V
-125 HATQSITEGTVNA
+125 
-138 AETRAPTTGGR
+138 R
-149 SVAPLIQT
+149 SV
-157 QWDQGGVFQLL
+157 
-168 CPDDYV
+168 
-174 HGGKSL
+174 

-186 AMAQIMYY
+186 AMAQIIYY
-194 HKWPVAETKDIPAY
+194 HKHPVEQTKAIPAY
-208 QMSNGELIAGA
+208 ELSSRYVIPGA
-219 NPVTL
+219 DPVTL
-224 DWDAMQSTYTGSE
+224 NWDAMQLTYTGSE

-313 PVYLSGTSI
+313 PVYLSGTSV
-322 SGTSVVGHA
+322 SGTSAVGHA

-365 GHGTGGNNG
+365 DHGTGGNNG

-400 QMTLDHFAATEET
+400 QMTLDYFAATEET
-413 VTRNSVYGSFSVPVN
+413 VTRNSIFGSFSVPVN

-465 PDTGYG
+465 LDTGYG
-471 LSYDELSMGDGIKEG
+471 LSYDGQQLSMGKGILDG

-500 EWTLMKNADKHY
+500 EWTLMKNADKYY
-512 LELQVNGTTATIVN
+512 LELQVKGNTATIIN

-626 KSHELDVTFQFDDAE
+626 KSHELDVTFQFDDAT

-657 TMSVTNK
+657 TMSVINK
-664 GEEDFLD
+664 GEEDFMD
-671 NITCRLYFDGG
+671 HITCRLYFDGG
-682 DHKLYPASSN
+682 DHYLYLASSN
-692 TIFVEVKARESVD
+692 TIFVEAKAGESVD

-719 MVIVNYM
+719 MVIVKYM

-746 NGIEGVEVDGEAETD
+746 SGIEGVEVDGEAETD

>member
-1 MRNLY
+1 
-6 LTFLMCAIFALAAY
+6 
-20 ADPVTVEQARQAA
+20 
-33 LRHIAESSNATGGS
+33 
-47 AKAKSGS
+47 
-54 ITLTLAKTAM
+54 
-64 QASPGGG
+64 
-71 ETPLYYVFN
+71 
-80 RDGDSGMVIVAGDDS
+80 
-95 MRPILAYTDK
+95 
-105 GRFDEA
+105 
-111 NVNPGMAWWLEAMA
+111 
-125 HATQSITEGTVNA
+125 
-138 AETRAPTTGGR
+138 
-149 SVAPLIQT
+149 
-157 QWDQGGVFQLL
+157 
-168 CPDDYV
+168 
-174 HGGKSL
+174 
-180 TGCVAT
+180 
-186 AMAQIMYY
+186 
-194 HKWPVAETKDIPAY
+194 
-208 QMSNGELIAGA
+208 
-219 NPVTL
+219 
-224 DWDAMQSTYTGSE
+224 
-237 AEDDPSALAVAQLM
+237 
-251 VLCGKS
+251 
-257 VKMSYSSSASG
+257 
-268 AASESVP
+268 
-275 AALKEYFD
+275 
-283 YDGAAH
+283 
-289 MVYRDEYANAD
+289 
-300 WEKMIYDELAAKR
+300 MIYDELAAKR
-313 PVYLSGTSI
+313 PVYLSGTSV

-365 GHGTGGNNG
+365 DHGTGGNNG

-400 QMTLDHFAATEET
+400 QMTLDYFAATEET
-413 VTRNSVYGSFSVPVN
+413 VTRNSIFGSFSVPVN

-746 NGIEGVEVDGEAETD
+746 SGIEGVEVDGEAETD

>member
-1 MRNLY
+1 MRKIL
-6 LTFLMCAIFALAAY
+6 LLFSLFLMALVAWGEPIDRNEALKQANAFLSSKGIPVRQSLDMAY
-20 ADPVTVEQARQAA
+20 AQPGKAAEAR
-33 LRHIAESSNATGGS
+33 S
-47 AKAKSGS
+47 
-54 ITLTLAKTAM
+54 
-64 QASPGGG
+64 
-71 ETPLYYVFN
+71 LYYVFN
-80 RDGDSGMVIVAGDDS
+80 VGNDKGFVIVAGDDAVT
-95 MRPILAYTDK
+95 PILAYADRGDFSEREMAPAAK
-105 GRFDEA
+105 AMLESYA
-111 NVNPGMAWWLEAMA
+111 QQIEMIQQNPSLAVAASTSYAAIAPMVESQWN
-125 HATQSITEGTVNA
+125 QSEPYNYMCPTIEG
-138 AETRAPTTGGR
+138 EPGR
-149 SVAPLIQT
+149 SV
-157 QWDQGGVFQLL
+157 
-168 CPDDYV
+168 
-174 HGGKSL
+174 

-194 HKWPVAETKDIPAY
+194 HKWPVAETKPIPAY

-268 AASESVP
+268 AVSESVP
-275 AALKEYFD
+275 AALKKYFD

-331 FVCDGYDGEGLFHIN
+331 FVCDGYYEEGLFHIN
-346 WGWGGMSDGFFR
+346 WGWGGMSDGYFR

-365 GHGTGGNNG
+365 DHGTGGNNG
-374 SGGFNMDEGAIIGIQ
+374 SGGFNIDEGAIIGIQ
-389 PNQGGTSQEVA
+389 PNQGGTYQEVA
-400 QMTLDHFAATEET
+400 QMTLDYFAATEET
-413 VTRNSVYGSFSVPVN
+413 VTRNSISGSFSVPVN

-500 EWTLMKNADKHY
+500 EWTLMKNADKYY
-512 LELQVNGTTATIVN
+512 LELQVNGTTATITN
-526 HAPQQDFVVNDVNV
+526 HAPNSGIAVNRTDLR
-540 QGNMSVGSQQTFTYN
+540 GNLSVGSLQTFTYN
-555 ITNTGNTYTQ
+555 ITNSGDTYTQ
-565 KVTFFVNKEIVSQIG
+565 DIAFFVNDDILSGIG
-580 LNLDPGATDDYVF
+580 LNLDPGATDDYIF
-593 SWTPARE
+593 SWTPE
-600 GTYEIGLATGDG
+600 QKGTYCVGLANATTG
-612 TEIITSQ
+612 EILYAEQYT
-619 KVTIGEA
+619 VEEA
-626 KSHELDVTFQFDDAE
+626 KEYQLNFTYTVDGMEDNT
-641 GSEILGYEVS
+641 VS
-651 GNSIKG
+651 GNSIRG
-657 TMSVTNK
+657 TIHATNN
-664 GEEDFLD
+664 GEEDYRDYLVCYLGY
-671 NITCRLYFDGG
+671 IDGRTIY
-682 DHKLYPASSN
+682 LTQQTAPFAEIPAGG
-692 TIFVEVKARESVD
+692 TVD
-705 VPFEFSDLDYSKRY
+705 VPFEFTGLDGSLT
-719 MVIVNYM
+719 
-726 SAGEYA
+726 YA
-732 PDIRSSFITLKDNS
+732 VVVGYTTEGQLFKGQQDCQFGPIILDTTAIE
-746 NGIEGVEVDGEAETD
+746 GIEVEEETEAD

>member
-1 MRNLY
+1 MRKIL
-6 LTFLMCAIFALAAY
+6 LLFSLFLMTLVAWGEPIDRNEALKQANAFLSSKGIPVRQSLDMAY
-20 ADPVTVEQARQAA
+20 AQPGKAAEAR
-33 LRHIAESSNATGGS
+33 S
-47 AKAKSGS
+47 
-54 ITLTLAKTAM
+54 
-64 QASPGGG
+64 
-71 ETPLYYVFN
+71 LYYVFN
-80 RDGDSGMVIVAGDDS
+80 VGNDKGFVIVAGDDAVS
-95 MRPILAYTDK
+95 PILAYADRGDFSEREMAPAAK
-105 GRFDEA
+105 AMLDSYAQQIEMIQQ
-111 NVNPGMAWWLEAMA
+111 NPSLAVAASTSYAAIEPLVQTKWNQGAPYNYMCPTISGEEE
-125 HATQSITEGTVNA
+125 QSV
-138 AETRAPTTGGR
+138 
-149 SVAPLIQT
+149 
-157 QWDQGGVFQLL
+157 
-168 CPDDYV
+168 
-174 HGGKSL
+174 

-186 AMAQIMYY
+186 AMAQIIYY
-194 HKWPVAETKDIPAY
+194 HKYPVEQTKAIPAY
-208 QMSNGELIAGA
+208 QLSSGDVIPGA
-219 NPVTL
+219 DPVTL
-224 DWDAMQSTYTGSE
+224 NWDAMQLSYTGSE
-237 AEDDPSALAVAQLM
+237 AVDDPSALAVAQLM

-313 PVYLSGTSI
+313 PVYLSGTSV
-322 SGTSVVGHA
+322 SGTSAVGHA

-365 GHGTGGNNG
+365 DHGTGGNNG

-400 QMTLDHFAATEET
+400 QMTLDYFAATEET

-471 LSYDELSMGDGIKEG
+471 LSYDELSMGKGILDG

-500 EWTLMKNADKHY
+500 EWTLMKNADKYY
-512 LELQVNGTTATIVN
+512 LELQVKGTTATIIN

-657 TMSVTNK
+657 TMSVINK

-671 NITCRLYFDGG
+671 NITCGLYFDGG
-682 DHKLYPASSN
+682 DHYLYLVSSN
-692 TIFVEVKARESVD
+692 KIFVEAKAGESVD
-705 VPFEFSDLDYSKRY
+705 VPFEFPDLDYSKRY
-719 MVIVNYM
+719 MVIVEYM

-732 PDIRSSFITLKDNS
+732 PDIRSSFITLKDNPS
-746 NGIEGVEVDGEAETD
+746 GIEGVEVDGEAEAD

>member
-1 MRNLY
+1 MRKIL
-6 LTFLMCAIFALAAY
+6 LLFSLFLMTLVAWGEPIDRNEALKQANAFLSSKGIPVRQSLDMAY
-20 ADPVTVEQARQAA
+20 AQPGKAAEAR
-33 LRHIAESSNATGGS
+33 S
-47 AKAKSGS
+47 
-54 ITLTLAKTAM
+54 
-64 QASPGGG
+64 
-71 ETPLYYVFN
+71 LYYVFN
-80 RDGDSGMVIVAGDDS
+80 VGNDKGFVIVAGDDAVS
-95 MRPILAYTDK
+95 PILAYADRGDFSEREMAPAAKAMLESYAQQIERIQQDPSLSVAAATSYAAIAPMVETQWNQMEPYNYMCPIIR
-105 GRFDEA
+105 GEA
-111 NVNPGMAWWLEAMA
+111 V
-125 HATQSITEGTVNA
+125 
-138 AETRAPTTGGR
+138 R
-149 SVAPLIQT
+149 SV
-157 QWDQGGVFQLL
+157 
-168 CPDDYV
+168 
-174 HGGKSL
+174 

-186 AMAQIMYY
+186 AMAQIIYY
-194 HKWPVAETKDIPAY
+194 HKHPVEQTEAIPAY
-208 QMSNGELIAGA
+208 ELSSRYVIPGA
-219 NPVTL
+219 DPVTL
-224 DWDAMQSTYTGSE
+224 NWDAMQLTYTGSE

-313 PVYLSGTSI
+313 PVYLSGTSV
-322 SGTSVVGHA
+322 SGTSAVGHA

-365 GHGTGGNNG
+365 DHGTGGNNG

-400 QMTLDHFAATEET
+400 QMTLDYFAATEET
-413 VTRNSVYGSFSVPVN
+413 VTRNSIFGSFSVPVN

-465 PDTGYG
+465 LDTGYG

-626 KSHELDVTFQFDDAE
+626 KPHELDVTFQFDDAT

-657 TMSVTNK
+657 TMSVINK
-664 GEEDFLD
+664 GEEDFMD
-671 NITCRLYFDGG
+671 HITCGLYFDGG

-692 TIFVEVKARESVD
+692 TIFVEVKAGESVD
-705 VPFEFSDLDYSKRY
+705 VPFEFSNLDYSKRY
-719 MVIVNYM
+719 MVIVDYM
-726 SAGEYA
+726 SAGQDA
-732 PDIRSSFITLKDNS
+732 PDIRSSFITLKDNPS
-746 NGIEGVEVDGEAETD
+746 GIEGVEVDGEAETD